1 MKQKTNLFRTI
12 FPCLLLV
19 CLFLTACGNNRGGSI
34 PLTTLP
40 PASTGKEVPV
50 LPAEPSPDRTDSP
63 SNMTASPSE
72 TTASPAEPSS
82 VPDTSASPDPATV
95 SITWEILRKARTGAS
110 GQELVFAQY
119 PVFTVAGQDFPAL
132 SRTLSDIN
140 EQCLTQCITFLD
152 DAEESARQYQADIDP
167 AYTFS
172 QTISVSLTRCD
183 EEIVCLVIGRTTDEG
198 GPHPNNHSI
207 TFNLDTRTGESL
219 KLSDI
224 IPVDETLKD
233 TIKTLLCESY
243 PELDFDAS
251 LLEQDLSDALA
262 GNTVVWYFWEDQIC
276 ISFPEGSFG
285 FGHAEGSLGVLLPW
299 Q

>member
-1 MKQKTNLFRTI
+1 MKQKAKLFRTI

-19 CLFLTACGNNRGGSI
+19 CLFLTACGNSRDESI

-40 PASTGKEVPV
+40 PASIGTEVPV
-50 LPAEPSPDRTDSP
+50 LPAESSQDGTDSP
-63 SNMTASPSE
+63 HNMTASSSE
-72 TTASPAEPSS
+72 TAASPAEPSS
-82 VPDTSASPDPATV
+82 APDTSTSPDPATV
-95 SITWEILRKARTGAS
+95 SITWEILREARTGAS

-119 PVFTVAGQDFPAL
+119 PVFAVAGQELPAL

-140 EQCLTQCITFLD
+140 EQCRTQCIHFLD
-152 DAEESARQYQADIDP
+152 DAEENARQYQADIDP

-198 GPHPNNHSI
+198 GPHLNNNSI

-224 IPVDETLKD
+224 ITVDETLKD
-233 TIKTLLCESY
+233 TIKTLLFESY
-243 PELDFDAS
+243 PELDFDAT
-251 LLEQDLSDALA
+251 LLEQDLSDALT
-262 GNTVVWYFWEDQIC
+262 GNTIVWYFWEDQIC